1 MSVINQM
8 LKDLEQRRAQ
18 GFDNG
23 TDMLDDLAGADGSEN
38 LEPSSK
44 KSFWLLLG
52 LLLIIVLGIGLF
64 FGQVWQQKKLPV
76 AFPVAEKPTP
86 HAPVK
91 SIVVETVPEREVAL
105 VENEAVATESEV
117 ALVESEMVA
126 TESELA
132 LDISSSAKQVPS
144 VQNEIVEVSTP
155 KPQEEMVISAIL
167 PSQLMA
173 TGLREIITIHG
184 SGFINPLKVTMEWN
198 DGRAFKDLEP
208 WQIKVISKTELQLHV
223 NLGTSP
229 DEWRM
234 IIAQLDSENRAEYQ
248 FSVTAAAKESTEIV
262 NEKVNE
268 KVSDVKESVFNKK
281 QIALTKDEQV
291 RLAYA
296 EASNTLQQ
304 GNTTK
309 AKKLLRKVLLLD
321 FTHIQARKTLASLLF
336 REQQYDEAIEVLDLG
351 RIQHPE
357 DVTFTLLLARIH
369 TERGQD
375 PVAVN
380 LLESVNPDVAS
391 NSDFYALLA
400 ALYQRSAQYK
410 KAAVVYEKLLRVYPG
425 RAVWWMGLGLSLQ
438 STERKQ
444 DALSAY
450 KRALSAQG
458 LTVELKRFIQKRM
471 QILQQG

>member
-23 TDMLDDLAGADGSEN
+23 TDMLDDLAGADGTDN
-38 LEPSSK
+38 IEPSSK
-44 KSFWLLLG
+44 KGFWLLLG

-64 FGQVWQQKKLPV
+64 FGQVWQQKKLPIV
-76 AFPVAEKPTP
+76 SPIAEEPTP
-86 HAPVK
+86 QSPVK
-91 SIVVETVPEREVAL
+91 PIVVETAPEPEVVA
-105 VENEAVATESEV
+105 VENETMAIEPEST
-117 ALVESEMVA
+117 LV
-126 TESELA
+126 
-132 LDISSSAKQVPS
+132 ISSPVKPVAS
-144 VQNEIVEVSTP
+144 VQNEIVEVITP
-155 KPQEEMVISAIL
+155 EPLEEMIISEIL
-167 PSQLMA
+167 PSPLIA
-173 TGLREIITIHG
+173 TGLREIITVHG
-184 SGFINPLKVTMEWN
+184 SGFVGPLKVTMEWN

-208 WQIKVISKTELQLHV
+208 WQIKVISKTEIQLHV
-223 NLGTSP
+223 NLGTVP
-229 DEWRM
+229 DDWRM
-234 IIAQLDSENRAEYQ
+234 FIAQLDSDNRAEYQ
-248 FSVTAAAKESTEIV
+248 FGVIAAAKKSIEI
-262 NEKVNE
+262 VNE

-281 QIALTKDEQV
+281 AVALTKDEQV
-291 RLAYA
+291 RIAYA
-296 EASNTLQQ
+296 EASNTLQK
-304 GNTTK
+304 GKTTD
-309 AKKLLRKVLLLD
+309 AKELLYKVLLLD

-336 REQQYDEAIEVLDLG
+336 REQQYDEAIEILELG

-375 PVAVN
+375 PVAVD
-380 LLESVNPDVAS
+380 LLERINPDVAS

-438 STERKQ
+438 STERQQ

>member
-23 TDMLDDLAGADGSEN
+23 TDMLDDLAGADGN
-38 LEPSSK
+38 DNVEPSSK
-44 KSFWLLLG
+44 KGFWLLLG
-52 LLLIIVLGIGLF
+52 LLFIIVLGIGLF

-76 AFPVAEKPTP
+76 VSPIAEEPTP
-86 HAPVK
+86 QAPVK
-91 SIVVETVPEREVAL
+91 SIVVETAPEPEVAL
-105 VENEAVATESEV
+105 VEDETIATEPEPT
-117 ALVESEMVA
+117 LV
-126 TESELA
+126 
-132 LDISSSAKQVPS
+132 ISNPVKQVPG
-144 VQNEIVEVSTP
+144 VQNEIVEASTP
-155 KPQEEMVISAIL
+155 ESREAEMIISAIL
-167 PSQLMA
+167 PSQLTA
-173 TGLREIITIHG
+173 TGLREIITVHG
-184 SGFINPLKVTMEWN
+184 SGFVDPLNVTMEWN

-208 WQIKVISKTELQLHV
+208 WQIKVISKTEIQLHV

-229 DEWRM
+229 DDWRM
-234 IIAQLDSENRAEYQ
+234 IVAQLDSDNRAEYQ
-248 FSVTAAAKESTEIV
+248 FSVIAAAKKSIEIV
-262 NEKVNE
+262 NG
-268 KVSDVKESVFNKK
+268 KVSDVKEPVKTESVFNKK
-281 QIALTKDEQV
+281 ATVLTKDEQV
-291 RLAYA
+291 RIAYA

-304 GNTTK
+304 GKTID
-309 AKKLLRKVLLLD
+309 AKKLLYKVLLLD
-321 FTHIQARKTLASLLF
+321 FTHIQARKTLATLLF
-336 REQQYDEAIEVLDLG
+336 REQQYDEAIEILELG

-357 DVTFTLLLARIH
+357 DVSFTLLLARIH

-375 PVAVN
+375 PVAVD
-380 LLESVNPDVAS
+380 LLERINPDVAS
-391 NSDFYALLA
+391 NSDFYGLLA

-450 KRALSAQG
+450 KKALAAQG

>member
-23 TDMLDDLAGADGSEN
+23 TDMLDDLAGADGNDNVES
-38 LEPSSK
+38 SSK
-44 KSFWLLLG
+44 KGFWLLLG
-52 LLLIIVLGIGLF
+52 LLLIIILGIGLF
-64 FGQVWQQKKLPV
+64 FGQIWQQKKLPV
-76 AFPVAEKPTP
+76 IPPIVEEPTQQ
-86 HAPVK
+86 APVK
-91 SIVVETVPEREVAL
+91 AIVVEAVPESAVAL
-105 VENEAVATESEV
+105 VENGTIAIEPEPT
-117 ALVESEMVA
+117 LV
-126 TESELA
+126 
-132 LDISSSAKQVPS
+132 ISSPVKPVPS
-144 VQNEIVEVSTP
+144 VQNEIVEVITP
-155 KPQEEMVISAIL
+155 EPQEEMIISAIL
-167 PSQLMA
+167 PSPLTA
-173 TGLREIITIHG
+173 TGLREIITVHG
-184 SGFINPLKVTMEWN
+184 SGFIAPLKVTMEWN

-208 WQIKVISKTELQLHV
+208 WQIKVISKTEMQLHV
-223 NLGTSP
+223 NLGTSS
-229 DEWRM
+229 DDWRM
-234 IIAQLDSENRAEYQ
+234 IIAQLDGDNSAEYQ
-248 FSVTAAAKESTEIV
+248 FSVIAAAKKSVEIV
-262 NEKVNE
+262 NEKVNDAKE
-268 KVSDVKESVFNKK
+268 PIKTESVFNKK
-281 QIALTKDEQV
+281 AIALTKDEQV
-291 RLAYA
+291 RIAYA

-304 GNTTK
+304 GKTTD
-309 AKKLLRKVLLLD
+309 AKKLLHKVLLLD

-336 REQQYDEAIEVLDLG
+336 REQQYDDAIEILELG

-357 DVTFTLLLARIH
+357 DVSFTLLLARIY
-369 TERGQD
+369 TERGQG
-375 PVAVN
+375 PVAVD
-380 LLESVNPDVAS
+380 LLERINPDVAS

-450 KRALSAQG
+450 KKALATQG

>member
-23 TDMLDDLAGADGSEN
+23 TDMLDDLAGADGNEN
-38 LEPSSK
+38 IEPSNK
-44 KSFWLLLG
+44 KGLWLLLG
-52 LLLIIVLGIGLF
+52 LLLCIVLGIGLF

-76 AFPVAEKPTP
+76 VIPIVEKTTLQ
-86 HAPVK
+86 APVK
-91 SIVVETVPEREVAL
+91 SIVVETAPEREVAL
-105 VENEAVATESEV
+105 VESDIIVTEPEV
-117 ALVESEMVA
+117 VLVEKEMVV
-126 TESELA
+126 TEPESTLV
-132 LDISSSAKQVPS
+132 ISSPVKQAPS
-144 VQNEIVEVSTP
+144 VQNEIVEVSTL
-155 KPQEEMVISAIL
+155 KSEEEMMISAVL
-167 PSQLMA
+167 PSPLIA

-184 SGFINPLKVTMEWN
+184 SGFIDPLKVTMEWN
-198 DGRAFKDLEP
+198 EGRAFKDLEP
-208 WQIKVISKTELQLHV
+208 WQIKVISKTEIQLHV
-223 NLGTSP
+223 NLGSSS

-234 IIAQLDSENRAEYQ
+234 IIAQLDSENRVEHQ
-248 FSVTAAAKESTEIV
+248 FSVTAEAKQSIETV
-262 NEKVNE
+262 NEKA
-268 KVSDVKESVFNKK
+268 SDVKEPVFNKK
-281 QIALTKDEQV
+281 QISLTKDEQV
-291 RLAYA
+291 RIAYV

-304 GNTTK
+304 GKTTD
-309 AKKLLRKVLLLD
+309 AKKLLKKVLLLD

-336 REQQYDEAIEVLDLG
+336 REQQYDEAIEILDIG

-375 PVAVN
+375 SIAVD
-380 LLESVNPDVAS
+380 LLERINPDVAS
-391 NSDFYALLA
+391 NSDYYALLA

>member
-23 TDMLDDLAGADGSEN
+23 TDMLDDLAGANGTDN
-38 LEPSSK
+38 VEPSSK
-44 KSFWLLLG
+44 KGLWLLLG
-52 LLLIIVLGIGLF
+52 LLLIIVLGVGLL
-64 FGQVWQQKKLPV
+64 FGQAWQQKRLPV
-76 AFPVAEKPTP
+76 LLPIAKEPTRQ
-86 HAPVK
+86 APVK
-91 SIVVETVPEREVAL
+91 PIIVEVAPEPEVVV
-105 VENEAVATESEV
+105 VENETIAIEPEPT
-117 ALVESEMVA
+117 LV
-126 TESELA
+126 
-132 LDISSSAKQVPS
+132 ISRPVKPVPS

-155 KPQEEMVISAIL
+155 EPLAAEIIISAIL
-167 PSQLMA
+167 PSPLIA
-173 TGLREIITIHG
+173 TGLREIITVHG
-184 SGFINPLKVTMEWN
+184 SGFIDPLKVTMEWN

-208 WQIKVISKTELQLHV
+208 WQIKVISKTEMQLHV

-229 DEWRM
+229 DDWRM
-234 IIAQLDSENRAEYQ
+234 IIVQLDSDNSAEYQ
-248 FSVTAAAKESTEIV
+248 FGVIAAAKKEIEIV
-262 NEKVNE
+262 NEKI
-268 KVSDVKESVFNKK
+268 SDAKEPVFNKK
-281 QIALTKDEQV
+281 ATVLTKDEQV
-291 RLAYA
+291 RIAYA

-304 GNTTK
+304 GKTTD
-309 AKKLLRKVLLLD
+309 AKKLLHKVLLLD
-321 FTHIQARKTLASLLF
+321 FTHIQARKTLATLLF
-336 REQQYDEAIEVLDLG
+336 REQQYDEAIEILELG

-357 DVTFTLLLARIH
+357 DVSFTLLLARIY

-375 PVAVN
+375 PVAVD
-380 LLESVNPDVAS
+380 LLERINPDVAS

-450 KRALSAQG
+450 KKALAAQG